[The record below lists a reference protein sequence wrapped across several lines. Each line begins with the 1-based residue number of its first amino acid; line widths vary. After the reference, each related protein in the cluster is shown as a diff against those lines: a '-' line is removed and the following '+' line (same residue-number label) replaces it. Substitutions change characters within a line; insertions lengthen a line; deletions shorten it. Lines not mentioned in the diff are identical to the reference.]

1 MKIIDEKTGV
11 PMFAVVAAIP
21 TTFGFILWLSSISF
35 TANGA
40 EKRIAELELKQQ
52 NQNELLISIKED
64 LTLVKY
70 KLEIKEKK

>member
-1 MKIIDEKTGV
+1 MNQVSEKTTI
-11 PMFAVVAAIP
+11 PIFAIAAVVP
-21 TTFGFILWLSSISF
+21 TFFGFVLWLSSIAFS
-35 TANGA
+35 AHGS
-40 EKRIAELELKQQ
+40 EKRIAELEQKQN